1 MNEETK
7 QLNAQG
13 AGKLVEEDVA
23 RLNHR
28 WEDISQQVKGRRD
41 ITTPDRPVVFK
52 STVITT
58 TMSAGVSGRSPVEY
72 LQDLQKLV
80 EDLSHIQT
88 MLLSHLL
95 QGNLFDDVDQQ
106 GDLLQVCDWKVHI
119 FSLSVTFY

>member
-1 MNEETK
+1 M
-7 QLNAQG
+7 
-13 AGKLVEEDVA
+13 EEDVA